1 MDGVYSLAHH
11 GNLSR
16 EDFSLIYR
24 QISQSVLVAG
34 KEVYAALDYLALT
47 PTLLITSSTEAKMS
61 QF

>member
-16 EDFSLIYR
+16 EDCSLIYR
-24 QISQSVLVAG
+24 QISQSDPVAG
-34 KEVYAALDYLALT
+34 KEAYSRLTGLDA
-47 PTLLITSSTEAKMS
+47 PLLITSSTEAKTR